1 MGSKLQHLLEEIRIS
16 ESNIKKYMDRKENA
30 QEKIDELLEA
40 RLGEFKKFIAKKVV
54 ENMSEEDQKGVAE
67 REAKREAESK
77 AFLESLNKKKKKGP
91 QGITDI
97 STEYDISNTTSYSMD
112 RFFNPYVDHFI
123 ITDYTLNEDS
133 TKIKLTVECIKNR
146 GYLGITG
153 CWFPDLH
160 STDWIS
166 IKELEEIEKN
176 L

>member
-1 MGSKLQHLLEEIRIS
+1 MGSKLQHLLEAIRIS
-16 ESNIKKYMDRKENA
+16 ESNLKKYMDRKENA
-30 QEKIDELLEA
+30 QEKIDELLDA
-40 RLGEFKKFIAKKVV
+40 SFGELKDFIAKKVV

-67 REAKREAESK
+67 RQAKREAENR
-77 AFLESLNKKKKKGP
+77 AFLESLGKKKKKDL
-91 QGITDI
+91 QRITDI
-97 STEYDISNTTSYSMD
+97 STEHVCDTISYSME

-133 TKIKLTVECIKNR
+133 TKIKLTVECVKNR

>member
-16 ESNIKKYMDRKENA
+16 ESNLKKYMDRKENA
-30 QEKIDELLEA
+30 QEKIDELLDA
-40 RLGEFKKFIAKKVV
+40 SFGELKDFIAKKVV

-67 REAKREAESK
+67 RQAKREAENR
-77 AFLESLNKKKKKGP
+77 AFLESLGKKKKKDL
-91 QGITDI
+91 QRITDI
-97 STEYDISNTTSYSMD
+97 STEHVCDTISYSME

-133 TKIKLTVECIKNR
+133 TKIKLTVECVKNR